1 MKANIIGGAIVFV
14 LVLGFVFF
22 MLWSCNYGNSSTTSE
37 YSLREL
43 DEGVYGIYTVVSSS
57 IPAQNY
63 EMITLCVDGT
73 VRTFKGFVNIIY
85 TDEEPKLILNDKNL
99 INSDSMYI
107 YVPNGTIEFSAN
119 VGIGSRR

>member
-1 MKANIIGGAIVFV
+1 MKGHIIGISIIVL
-14 LVLGFVFF
+14 LVIGFVVF
-22 MLWSCNYGNSSTTSE
+22 MTWSYNYGNSSTTSE
-37 YSLREL
+37 YSLSEL

-63 EMITLCVDGT
+63 DMVTLCVDGT

-85 TDEEPKLILNDKNL
+85 TNEEPKLVLTDKNY
-99 INSDSMYI
+99 INSDIMYI